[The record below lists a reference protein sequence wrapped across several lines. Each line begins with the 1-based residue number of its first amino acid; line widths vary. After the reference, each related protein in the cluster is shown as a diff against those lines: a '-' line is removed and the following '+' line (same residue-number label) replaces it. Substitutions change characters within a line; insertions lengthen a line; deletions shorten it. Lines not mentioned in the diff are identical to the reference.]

1 MVSITSPTA
10 GEIFSPGSAITL
22 QASPV
27 TGSGPV
33 TSVTF
38 YQSTSAA
45 NDTEIGVA
53 TSSPWAVQWANVP
66 AGSYSQRWPATGR
79 RA

>member
-10 GEIFSPGSAITL
+10 GEIFTPGSAITL

-27 TGSGPV
+27 SGSGTI

-45 NDTEIGVA
+45 NDTLIGVA
-53 TSSPWAVQWANVP
+53 TTSP
-66 AGSYSQRWPATGR
+66 
-79 RA
+79 